1 MSTLTSI
8 FIFVLGLAIGS
19 FLNVCIYRIPLNK
32 SIIFPASFCP
42 KCGMKI
48 SIMDNFPLVSFI
60 LLKGR
65 CRNCQAPISIRYPIV
80 ELITALL
87 FLLIFFKDG
96 LSWQFLKEIILCCSL
111 IIIFFIDL
119 EHRIIPDV
127 ITLPGIV
134 VGFIFSF
141 LTPPIT
147 FLTSLLGF
155 LAGGLLFYLTAI
167 LGEAIFKKE
176 GMGGGDVKLAAM
188 LGAFLGWQNILV
200 IFFLSAVL
208 GSIGGI
214 IAIFLSSEIKK
225 TRIIPFGPFI
235 ALAAIITVFWGDQL
249 INFYLRTFLHLR

>member
-1 MSTLTSI
+1 MTTLTSI

-141 LTPPIT
+141 LTPPLT